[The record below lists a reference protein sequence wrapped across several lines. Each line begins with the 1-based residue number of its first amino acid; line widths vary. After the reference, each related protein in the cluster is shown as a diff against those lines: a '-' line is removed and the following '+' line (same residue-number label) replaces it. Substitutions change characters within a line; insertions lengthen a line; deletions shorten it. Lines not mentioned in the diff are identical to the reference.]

1 MSDDVIPRSYE
12 QWRDCIE
19 VRCKIRLTPT
29 FIHERLAQLQDDRH
43 AKTRDFA
50 RLYGVDHLERTIAWF
65 RRAADEMTER
75 GYGERFTP

>member
-19 VRCKIRLTPT
+19 VRCKIRLTPR
-29 FIHERLAQLQDDRH
+29 FIHERLAELQDDKH

-50 RLYGVDHLERTIAWF
+50 RLYGSDHLERTIAWF
-65 RRAADEMTER
+65 RRAAGEMTEDR
-75 GYGERFTP
+75 G